1 MHLFCAALFHLPL
14 HNEPPQDQ
22 WLETMTHHL
31 FCSHIH
37 SLGKARGDSLSLLN
51 TVSSGVAQRTGVTQR
66 LGDWTHPKP
75 HSISQL
81 VLMLTAFGTSAW
93 IVGLSLWLLGFLIAC
108 WQGSKGECPEGTGKE
123 GMHF

>member
-1 MHLFCAALFHLPL
+1 MHLFCAALFHLLL

-37 SLGKARGDSLSLLN
+37 SLVKARGDSLSLLN
-51 TVSSGVAQRTGVTQR
+51 TVSSGVAQRTGVTRR
-66 LGDWTHPKP
+66 LGDWNHPKP

-81 VLMLTAFGTSAW
+81 VLMLTAFGD
-93 IVGLSLWLLGFLIAC
+93 LSLDCWSLPVASWLPHSVVAGF
-108 WQGSKGECPEGTGKE
+108 
-123 GMHF
+123 